1 MTPCELRFLELRA
14 ESMRHTARAHPQYAR
29 PVREWLIRAAA
40 SARKNGMPALAEKIA
55 RLERSIL

>member
-1 MTPCELRFLELRA
+1 
-14 ESMRHTARAHPQYAR
+14 MRHTARAHPQYAR